1 MGADASVVA
10 TRANAVPWTRR
21 FIGIAVGVCI
31 GAVLG
36 LSLCVGLVWSGV
48 VRNPFGPV
56 VRGDVEL
63 ARSDRPGLRV
73 LFVGNSFTFR
83 NEMPELVHKL
93 ADADGGRARIFAVSY
108 TAGGWTLR
116 KASRDDGLTGL
127 LRDVRWDVVVLQE
140 QSRLPSLSAMRR
152 REETY
157 PYARALDAKIVRVG
171 ARTMLFMTWGYAAGD
186 DPGVPGDSFGAMQSR
201 LQDGYSELATELSA
215 SVSVAP
221 VGVAWAEAVRR
232 HPEVGLWAGD
242 GQHPSRLGS
251 YLTACV
257 FYAVLGGSDPIGN
270 PFTAGLDPSEARS
283 LQNVASDVAFNGR
296 EVESKKPPDYR

>member
-1 MGADASVVA
+1 MG
-10 TRANAVPWTRR
+10 
-21 FIGIAVGVCI
+21 VGI

-56 VRGDVEL
+56 LSGDFEL
-63 ARSDRPGLRV
+63 ARSDRAGLRV

-83 NEMPELVHKL
+83 NEMPGLVHEL
-93 ADADGGRARIFAVSY
+93 ADADGDQGRIFAVSY

-116 KASRDDGLTGL
+116 KASRNEGLTAL

-140 QSRLPSLSAMRR
+140 QSRLPSLSANRR

-157 PYARALDAKIVRVG
+157 PFARALDEKIVDEG
-171 ARTMLFMTWGYAAGD
+171 ARTMLFRTWGYKDGD
-186 DPGVPGDSFGAMQSR
+186 DASVPGDTFGAMQSR
-201 LQDGYSELATELSA
+201 LHDGYSELAAGLSA

-221 VGVAWAEAVRR
+221 VGDAWAEAVRR
-232 HPEVGLWAGD
+232 HPDVDLWAGD

-257 FYAVLGGSDPIGN
+257 FYAFLSGSDPTGN
-270 PFTAGLDPSEARS
+270 QFTAGLDPAEARS
-283 LQNVASDVAFNGR
+283 LREIASDVVLQGR
-296 EVESKKPPDYR
+296 